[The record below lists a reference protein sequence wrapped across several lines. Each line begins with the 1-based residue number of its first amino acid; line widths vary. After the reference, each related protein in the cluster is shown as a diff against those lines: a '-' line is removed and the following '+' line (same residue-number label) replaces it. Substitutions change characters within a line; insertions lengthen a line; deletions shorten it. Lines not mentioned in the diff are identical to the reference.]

1 MTLPDRARALVDRID
16 ENSKR
21 PLHVRAFAAEAIA
34 REAAGLVVELS
45 VRSEQHDATL
55 EALSKQIAALTGER
69 TEEL

>member
-45 VRSEQHDATL
+45 VRSEQHAATL
-55 EALSKQIAALTGER
+55 EALSKQISQLTARLTHGA
-69 TEEL
+69 